1 MSTLCAMKVYGR
13 RAHSYDYD
21 TSHDIE
27 FSDDEMT
34 PVRSD
39 LSMEPKS
46 ESSISS
52 ASNKQAKVF
61 SNAAGQRSDN
71 KLDLQGDSFD
81 DLFNNIE
88 LPKRKKR
95 KTTYRKKIEINQS
108 NNVLD
113 GENFD
118 GGPASDNNLEFETSI
133 QDISDYL
140 DQIKSDDD
148 RKRTNALEDIDSLY
162 ESHQV
167 SISSL
172 QNTKLSA
179 TKSEL
184 PMNRYLGNATV
195 VHRQVSLYDSLDSDS
210 KQVDGNKFKA
220 MRKQGHALQYQ
231 DDVDELLLP
240 LKAVTVETSAESFVL
255 AIIKLVINMFTD
267 SDLKDF
273 IIQNYSDN
281 LINTL
286 DKFSFKTDTV
296 FKPLSQM
303 LLSDLVTCLVDGD
316 SKIGDSMVFK
326 IANVI
331 KFNIIDL
338 NHIDFKVE
346 IAEIGRKYPQLSS
359 SVNAYSAIIDHH
371 DKNISAFVK
380 LIVQFPSSLNF
391 FDECSLKSIFTNII
405 KYYESEANPIKNDI
419 EDVLLK
425 GLILLVNSGIN
436 FAGNSKK
443 DKSFFIDMLEH
454 IIDDIENENDLDD
467 IHLLKAVLSCNLLI
481 NDPII
486 ESCDLKEKI
495 ERLLCKILCEESER
509 KIVEDNLMVFQYLSL
524 VYLLSGSKISSDKLA
539 LTLEQTKRLKLRF
552 TKLLSSL
559 HVENV
564 KIQNKI
570 NDCMLSM
577 DLIK

>member
-1 MSTLCAMKVYGR
+1 
-13 RAHSYDYD
+13 
-21 TSHDIE
+21 
-27 FSDDEMT
+27 
-34 PVRSD
+34 
-39 LSMEPKS
+39 
-46 ESSISS
+46 
-52 ASNKQAKVF
+52 
-61 SNAAGQRSDN
+61 
-71 KLDLQGDSFD
+71 
-81 DLFNNIE
+81 
-88 LPKRKKR
+88 
-95 KTTYRKKIEINQS
+95 
-108 NNVLD
+108 
-113 GENFD
+113 
-118 GGPASDNNLEFETSI
+118 
-133 QDISDYL
+133 
-140 DQIKSDDD
+140 
-148 RKRTNALEDIDSLY
+148 
-162 ESHQV
+162 
-167 SISSL
+167 
-172 QNTKLSA
+172 
-179 TKSEL
+179 
-184 PMNRYLGNATV
+184 
-195 VHRQVSLYDSLDSDS
+195 
-210 KQVDGNKFKA
+210 
-220 MRKQGHALQYQ
+220 
-231 DDVDELLLP
+231 
-240 LKAVTVETSAESFVL
+240 
-255 AIIKLVINMFTD
+255 
-267 SDLKDF
+267 
-273 IIQNYSDN
+273 
-281 LINTL
+281 
-286 DKFSFKTDTV
+286 
-296 FKPLSQM
+296 
-303 LLSDLVTCLVDGD
+303 
-316 SKIGDSMVFK
+316 MVFK

>member
-1 MSTLCAMKVYGR
+1 MKVYGR

-162 ESHQV
+162 EGQQV

-184 PMNRYLGNATV
+184 PMNRNLGNATV
-195 VHRQVSLYDSLDSDS
+195 VHRQVSLYDSLDSD
-210 KQVDGNKFKA
+210 
-220 MRKQGHALQYQ
+220 R
-231 DDVDELLLP
+231 
-240 LKAVTVETSAESFVL
+240 KAVTVETSAESFVL
-255 AIIKLVINMFTD
+255 AIIKLLINMFTD

-296 FKPLSQM
+296 FNPLSQM

-338 NHIDFKVE
+338 NHIDFKEE

-391 FDECSLKSIFTNII
+391 FDECSLKSIFTNVI
-405 KYYESEANPIKNDI
+405 KYYESEANLIKNDI

-425 GLILLVNSGIN
+425 GLILLVNSGID

-481 NDPII
+481 NDPIT

-539 LTLEQTKRLKLRF
+539 LTLEQTKRLKFRF